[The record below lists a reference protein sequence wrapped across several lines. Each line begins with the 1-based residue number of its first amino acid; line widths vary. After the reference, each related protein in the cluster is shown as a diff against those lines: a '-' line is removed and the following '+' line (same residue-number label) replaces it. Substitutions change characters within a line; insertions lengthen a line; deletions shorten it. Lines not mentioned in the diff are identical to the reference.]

1 MYDRLCMC
9 AQHFTPF
16 FVIYL
21 VTAEESLLLSSL
33 IFPLGHFDGWINNA
47 RMKARRLYHYI
58 ENNWVQSKLM
68 ITGKPSQKFHQNLLL
83 LLLPMINN
91 NRYSLWQNPQKC
103 SDEEYT
109 CFLFFLVNHLCENVE
124 SFESKLST

>member
-1 MYDRLCMC
+1 MTDCIVC
-9 AQHFTPF
+9 AQHYPLLCD
-16 FVIYL
+16 IPCISR
-21 VTAEESLLLSSL
+21 EEGEYRDSSSL

-83 LLLPMINN
+83 LLLPAHD
-91 NRYSLWQNPQKC
+91 QQQ
-103 SDEEYT
+103 
-109 CFLFFLVNHLCENVE
+109 E
-124 SFESKLST
+124 SVAKSTKMF

>member
-1 MYDRLCMC
+1 MRCVVCMRQTVCVCATFYPLLCDLPC
-9 AQHFTPF
+9 
-16 FVIYL
+16 ISR
-21 VTAEESLLLSSL
+21 EEGEYRDSSSL

-91 NRYSLWQNPQKC
+91 NAATVFCGKIHKNVRMKKMS
-103 SDEEYT
+103 T
-109 CFLFFLVNHLCENVE
+109 FFF
-124 SFESKLST
+124 SISAG